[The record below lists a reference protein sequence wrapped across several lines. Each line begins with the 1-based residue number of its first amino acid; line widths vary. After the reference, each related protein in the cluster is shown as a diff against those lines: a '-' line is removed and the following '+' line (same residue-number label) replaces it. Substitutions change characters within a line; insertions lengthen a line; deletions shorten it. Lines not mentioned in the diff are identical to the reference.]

1 MSCIKFKFFSM
12 DNLKNLTEQ
21 RNETWYDGEELR
33 IFVKEQHKIQSE
45 DRLANR
51 LIEEKKMTLRE
62 LDLKVIQRQVMID
75 EQASKLQ

>member
-1 MSCIKFKFFSM
+1 M

-21 RNETWYDGEELR
+21 RNKTWYDGEELR

>member
-51 LIEEKKMTLRE
+51 LIEEKR
-62 LDLKVIQRQVMID
+62 
-75 EQASKLQ
+75 

>member
-21 RNETWYDGEELR
+21 RNKTWYDGEELR

>member
-1 MSCIKFKFFSM
+1 M